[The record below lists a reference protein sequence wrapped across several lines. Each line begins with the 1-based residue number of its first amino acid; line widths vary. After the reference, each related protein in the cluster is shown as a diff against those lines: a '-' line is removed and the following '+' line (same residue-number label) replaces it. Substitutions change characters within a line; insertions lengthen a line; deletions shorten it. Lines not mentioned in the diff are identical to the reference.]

1 MQIVK
6 IIEAKDVYTAGHSMR
21 VAGYSEKIARGM
33 RLNEYDIE
41 VVKNLANL
49 HDIGKIQIDLS
60 ILNKKKMLTNK
71 DWAGNKKAPCYKL

>member
-21 VAGYSEKIARGM
+21 VARYCEKIARRM

-41 VVKNLANL
+41 LVKNLASL
-49 HDIGKIQIDLS
+49 HDIGKDANRLCPYLIRKQ
-60 ILNKKKMLTNK
+60 
-71 DWAGNKKAPCYKL
+71 C